1 MGADGYEIKEIVLI
15 NFDAQL
21 TGLADET
28 RAITLT
34 VEIIWSPH
42 RSKPPGS

>member
-1 MGADGYEIKEIVLI
+1 MGADGYEIKEMVLI
-15 NFDAQL
+15 NFDVPL
-21 TGLADET
+21 PGLADET

-34 VEIIWSPH
+34 VEMIWSPH